1 METID
6 VAGQL
11 MELAEEGCLPKT
23 AMANLLEPDARW
35 TFLEACAQVEKDF
48 TARCAAKGDFCLA
61 SGCALE
67 GEACLDALIQAG
79 PEFYRA
85 CARAWLPLF
94 RKRENRA
101 CLRSDF
107 CN

>member
-1 METID
+1 MQTID
-6 VAGQL
+6 IAGQM
-11 MELAEEGCLPKT
+11 MELAGEGYLPKA
-23 AMANLLEPDARW
+23 AMANLLQPDARW
-35 TFLEACAQVEKDF
+35 RFLEACEHVEKDF

-94 RKRENRA
+94 REQKNRA
-101 CLRSDF
+101 DGW
-107 CN
+107 NT